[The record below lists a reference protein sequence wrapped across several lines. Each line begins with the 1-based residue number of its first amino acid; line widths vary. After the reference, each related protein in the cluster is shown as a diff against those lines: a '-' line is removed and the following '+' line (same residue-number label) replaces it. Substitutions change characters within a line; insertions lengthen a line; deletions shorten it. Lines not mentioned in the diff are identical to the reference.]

1 MDAFFVLDKKQAD
14 TYTDITKQQQKS
26 AEGGGK
32 NCMFNNIGHKIQKL
46 AKAFC
51 WIGIVFWT
59 IKGIDLIGSLSM
71 THQLTGSYVT
81 ASSAAGV
88 LVSIVTIIVGVL
100 VSWIGSLV
108 LYAFGQLVEDTHAI
122 RENTEAEEEST
133 ES

>member
-1 MDAFFVLDKKQAD
+1 
-14 TYTDITKQQQKS
+14 
-26 AEGGGK
+26 
-32 NCMFNNIGHKIQKL
+32 MFNNIGHKIQKL
-46 AKAFC
+46 AKAFW
-51 WIGIVFWT
+51 WIGIVFWS

-71 THQLTGSYVT
+71 THQLTGLYVT

>member
-1 MDAFFVLDKKQAD
+1 
-14 TYTDITKQQQKS
+14 
-26 AEGGGK
+26 
-32 NCMFNNIGHKIQKL
+32 MFNNIGHKIQKL
-46 AKAFC
+46 AKAFW

-59 IKGIDLIGSLSM
+59 IKGIDLIGTLSM

-108 LYAFGQLVEDTHAI
+108 LYAFGQLWRTPTQFARTRKPRKNPRKANPHTK
-122 RENTEAEEEST
+122 REPES
-133 ES
+133 SLFSRGNGFLFFALISASPCG

>member
-1 MDAFFVLDKKQAD
+1 
-14 TYTDITKQQQKS
+14 
-26 AEGGGK
+26 
-32 NCMFNNIGHKIQKL
+32 MFNNIGHKIQKL
-46 AKAFC
+46 AKAFW

-59 IKGIDLIGSLSM
+59 IKGIDLIGTLSM

-122 RENTEAEEEST
+122 RANTESKKDA
-133 ES
+133 

>member
-1 MDAFFVLDKKQAD
+1 
-14 TYTDITKQQQKS
+14 
-26 AEGGGK
+26 
-32 NCMFNNIGHKIQKL
+32 MFNNIGHKIQVL
-46 AKAFC
+46 AKVLC
-51 WIGIVFWT
+51 WIGIICWVIT
-59 IKGIDLIGSLSM
+59 GLALMAGGSSM